1 MVVFSWKHSLVWNIF
16 SLEDGEL
23 VDNPFITKLTKVL
36 ETLIKLYLFF
46 KQLEKTTVTPLFQ
59 FIICSVFLNRPIVD
73 CWPLAV
79 LCFSF
84 PSNFEKKFHLIMW
97 FVVWNVNSASECH
110 VFLWFLVLNWNFK
123 IRCSIYTS
131 KLFFFLP
138 QRKNTYFEHEL
149 SESVQG
155 HLFDLG
161 LRIGIKQSCFI
172 P

>member
-1 MVVFSWKHSLVWNIF
+1 MMFPRQKPAIMSVLSGPHSLW
-16 SLEDGEL
+16 SLVSLAFETASLPKSCLLSLLSHLFVQE
-23 VDNPFITKLTKVL
+23 KVHNL
-36 ETLIKLYLFF
+36 D
-46 KQLEKTTVTPLFQ
+46 P
-59 FIICSVFLNRPIVD
+59 
-73 CWPLAV
+73 
-79 LCFSF
+79 SF